1 MNGKPKLNSLVI
13 NASRSVIISC
23 RRFYMERLVEGAHE
37 LGIEFNARQVKQFE
51 LYYQVLI
58 EWNKNVNLTAITD
71 YEEAQ
76 LKHFLDSIT
85 VTLALTKEEL
95 NSPNLSII
103 DIGTGAGFPGL
114 PLKILLGQARL
125 VLLDSTAK
133 KGTFLQHITRELGL
147 DNVEVVIGRAEEIA
161 HLPSFRQR
169 FDLVVSRA
177 VASLPALVE
186 LALPFCQIGGR
197 FVAQKK
203 GDARAEINGASKAI
217 EILGGKLSQVKKIEM
232 GGLSDERYLVIID
245 KIYPTPEK
253 YPRRTGIPVRRPI

>member
-1 MNGKPKLNSLVI
+1 
-13 NASRSVIISC
+13 
-23 RRFYMERLVEGAHE
+23 MERLVEGARE
-37 LGIEFNARQVKQFE
+37 LGIELNARQVKQFE

-85 VTLALTKEEL
+85 VTLALSEKEL

-133 KGTFLQHITRELGL
+133 KATFLHHITRELGL
-147 DNVEVVIGRAEEIA
+147 DNVEIVIGRAEEIA
-161 HLPSFRQR
+161 RLPSYRQR

-203 GDARAEINGASKAI
+203 GEIESEISSASKAI
-217 EILGGKLSQVKKIEM
+217 DILGGKLSQVKKIELK
-232 GGLSDERYLVIID
+232 GLSDGRCLLIID
-245 KIYPTPEK
+245 KIYSTPEK
-253 YPRRTGIPVRRPI
+253 YPRHTGIPVRRPI

>member
-1 MNGKPKLNSLVI
+1 
-13 NASRSVIISC
+13 
-23 RRFYMERLVEGAHE
+23 MERLVVGARE

-85 VTLALTKEEL
+85 VSMALTKEEL
-95 NSPNLSII
+95 NSPSLSII

-133 KGTFLQHITRELGL
+133 KAIFLHHITRELGL
-147 DNVEVVIGRAEEIA
+147 DNVEVVTGRAEEIA
-161 HLPSFRQR
+161 HLPSYRQR

-203 GDARAEINGASKAI
+203 GEIESEISSAGKAI
-217 EILGGKLSQVKKIEM
+217 DILGGKLSQVKKIELKVL
-232 GGLSDERYLVIID
+232 GDERYLLVID
-245 KIYPTPEK
+245 KIYSTPEK
-253 YPRRTGIPVRRPI
+253 YPRHTGIPVRRPI